1 MKKRFAFILALVL
14 CAALLCVGALAAE
27 GEYDLWVDGEQVTEA
42 NAADV
47 LGDGTVS
54 YDAESN
60 TLTLNGAELTEYA
73 EGGYGVIDSYNGLTI
88 KLVGENTITA
98 EYAAAV
104 NCDYDVVFCGD
115 GTLEASAAGTY
126 EEDGQE
132 YTYTVISAGSVK
144 FESGTYNLHSE
155 DGAVVYTFEGSV
167 EITGSADV
175 TATSVNSIAVW
186 STNYLDGDCDIIV
199 SGNAKVGAKS
209 DYSLGIYANGNVT
222 VSDSAEVSAIVKG
235 SQTAI
240 ASDGAMTVEGGRVYA
255 ESAKGNAI
263 YAVSGGLH
271 ISGGYVEALSKD
283 GAPAVSAPGIIELTG
298 GELTATAYGSIAI
311 QATNEEDPY
320 GEFVVTNAKV
330 TATSHPNGLS
340 SPPPAIYAPAD
351 IRISGG
357 SEVTVVSEGYGI
369 YSNTTISIEDSSVSA
384 ESATG
389 WGIVSRGLSISGSSV
404 SAKGASYAL
413 YTAGSTDISI
423 TDSRVTASSAENYAI
438 ASTGGLSM
446 TDSVV
451 TAVSPEGKNSVYGK
465 SSLILDGTWLV
476 CSGSMSV
483 GSTEA
488 VVSREDCVCFTGET
502 GRTYGDATV
511 SADAEVPEGTT
522 LHIMEGTT
530 LTVPDGV
537 KLDNNGTIIIRDGGA
552 LTNNGTIDNR
562 DGTIIRYGEFE
573 NNGAVIEREYSIPE
587 THEITVEQPA
597 NGSVSTSLTNSS
609 AGAKITVT
617 ATPNAGYELAYIT
630 VDGEPIE
637 GDSFTM
643 PDHGVTV
650 SAVFTDGFPFADVP
664 AGSWYREYVEYVY
677 ANGLMDG
684 TSAAAFEPDA
694 GMTRAMVW
702 AILARMDGETV
713 TGTAWQAQAK
723 AWAVANGVSDG
734 TDPNGLVTR
743 EQFAAMLWR
752 YAGEPAT
759 AANLDGYTDG
769 AGVSAWAVD
778 AMAWAVEKGI
788 ITGVTDTTLA
798 PRGTATRAQCAA
810 MLMRFDTM

>member
-1 MKKRFAFILALVL
+1 MKKRIVFVLALAL
-14 CAALLCVGALAAE
+14 CAALLCAGAWAAD
-27 GEYDLWVDGEQVTEA
+27 GEYNIWVDGARVTDA

-60 TLTLNGAELTEYA
+60 TLTLNGAMLTEYA
-73 EGGYGVIDSYNGLTI
+73 EDGYGVIDSWNDLTI
-88 KLVGENTITA
+88 EIIGENTITA
-98 EYAAAV
+98 KGAAAV
-104 NCDYDVVFCGD
+104 NCDNDVVFCGD
-115 GTLEASAAGTY
+115 GTLKASTTGS
-126 EEDGQE
+126 DG
-132 YTYTVISAGSVK
+132 YSVICADTLT
-144 FESGTYNLHSE
+144 FESGVYELES
-155 DGAVVYTFEGSV
+155 DYGSVVYAFDGGV
-167 EITGSADV
+167 EITGTASVDAYSYDNAAIVAVDDYGGEAGISISGSARV
-175 TATSVNSIAVW
+175 EAS
-186 STNYLDGDCDIIV
+186 
-199 SGNAKVGAKS
+199 S
-209 DYSLGIYANGNVT
+209 DTWLGICAYGEL
-222 VSDSAEVSAIVKG
+222 SISGSAEVSAITG
-235 SQTAI
+235 SDQTAL
-240 ASDGAMTVEGGRVYA
+240 SSYGAMTISGGRVYA
-255 ESAKGNAI
+255 ESAEGNAI

-283 GAPAVSAPGIIELTG
+283 GAPAVNAPGIIELTG

-311 QATNEEDPY
+311 QTTDEEDSY

-330 TATSHPNGLS
+330 TATSHPNGSS

-446 TDSVV
+446 TGSVV
-451 TAVSPEGKNSVYGK
+451 TAVSPEGKSSVYGR
-465 SSLILDGTWLV
+465 SSLIVDGTWLV
-476 CSGSMSV
+476 CSGGMGY
-483 GSTEA
+483 GSTA
-488 VVSREDCVCFTGET
+488 TVSREDCVCFTGET
-502 GRTYGDATV
+502 GRTYGDAV
-511 SADAEVPEGTT
+511 VPDDAEVPEGTT
-522 LHIMEGTT
+522 LHIMADTA

-537 KLDNNGTIIIRDGGA
+537 TLDNNGTIIIRNGST

-562 DGTIIRYGEFE
+562 DGVIIRYGEFE
-573 NNGAVIEREYSIPE
+573 NNGKVIEREIAIPNMY
-587 THEITVEQPA
+587 EITVTQPA
-597 NGSVSTSLTNSS
+597 GGSVSTSLSNSS
-609 AGAKITVT
+609 AGATITVT
-617 ATPNAGYELAYIT
+617 ATPEAGYELVYIT

-637 GDSFTM
+637 GDTFTM
-643 PDHGVTV
+643 PGHDVTV
-650 SAVFTDGFPFADVP
+650 SAVFSDGFPFVDVP

-684 TSAAAFEPDA
+684 TSATTFEPDA
-694 GMTRAMVW
+694 NMTRAMVW

-713 TGTAWQAQAK
+713 TGASWQAEARS
-723 AWAVANGVSDG
+723 WAMESGVSDG

-743 EQFAAMLWR
+743 EQFATMLWR
-752 YAGEPAT
+752 YAGEPAS
-759 AANLDGYTDG
+759 AQSLSGYTDASSVSG
-769 AGVSAWAVD
+769 WAGT

-788 ITGVTDTTLA
+788 VTGVTAATLV
-798 PRGTATRAQCAA
+798 PQGTATRAQAAA
-810 MLMRFDTM
+810 MLMRFAQL